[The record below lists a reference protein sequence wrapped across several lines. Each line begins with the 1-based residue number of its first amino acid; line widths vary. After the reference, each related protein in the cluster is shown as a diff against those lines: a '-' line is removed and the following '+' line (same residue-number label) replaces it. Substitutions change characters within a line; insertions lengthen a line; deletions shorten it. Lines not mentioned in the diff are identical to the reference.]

1 MLMQKKHL
9 FFTIS
14 IALLSLLHLLFS
26 YFYVRMYG
34 YFNLTGSLSSFLLAA
49 RLFRFAIDAYII
61 ICGFYA
67 IREERLKILPFYL
80 LFFLFNLILP
90 FLFHI

>member
-1 MLMQKKHL
+1 MQKKH
-9 FFTIS
+9 FYFTIS

-34 YFNLTGSLSSFLLAA
+34 YFNLHGNLNSFILISQVFRLA
-49 RLFRFAIDAYII
+49 LDAYIVL
-61 ICGFYA
+61 CGFLA
-67 IREERLKILPFYL
+67 IREDKQKLLPFYL

-90 FLFHI
+90 FLFHV